1 MKLRLWPR
9 RRPPEP
15 AGEGPATDAALEE
28 EPPPPPDPPPAPEP
42 PDEAPA
48 TDAALREEPPPP
60 PARPPAPEPERPPP
74 AARRPGRPASAFA
87 RPYAPETEEEEDTA
101 PVPPAEPPAT
111 VSLTVEEAKT
121 AVRAAGG
128 DVIQIGFLANA
139 YRRQRAEEPASKE
152 TAAARVRLSELV
164 AKRLKDRKLLAPE
177 GRLEL
182 LEEPPPR

>member
-15 AGEGPATDAALEE
+15 VDEGPATDAELEE
-28 EPPPPPDPPPAPEP
+28 EPTPPPAPP
-42 PDEAPA
+42 PA
-48 TDAALREEPPPP
+48 TEPER
-60 PARPPAPEPERPPP
+60 APPAP
-74 AARRPGRPASAFA
+74 RRHGQPASAFA
-87 RPYAPETEEEEDTA
+87 RPYAPETEEEETETA
-101 PVPPAEPPAT
+101 PVPPAEPPAK

-139 YRRQRAEEPASKE
+139 YRRQREEEPGSKE
-152 TAAARVRLSELV
+152 TAAARQRLSELV

-182 LEEPPPR
+182 LEEPPPRERTVWPHDQ

>member
-1 MKLRLWPR
+1 MKLRLWPWGR
-9 RRPPEP
+9 RVEEVPAEP
-15 AGEGPATDAALEE
+15 AADEPAEE
-28 EPPPPPDPPPAPEP
+28 EPAAEEPSPPPAPP
-42 PDEAPA
+42 S
-48 TDAALREEPPPP
+48 
-60 PARPPAPEPERPPP
+60 APEPERPPSEP
-74 AARRPGRPASAFA
+74 RRPGQPASAFA
-87 RPYAPETEEEEDTA
+87 RPYAPEEETEAA
-101 PVPPAEPPAT
+101 PVPPAEPPAA